1 METKTHNVEKAER
14 VMSVLSGAA
23 MLYHE
28 FKKENEETS
37 KVKMAL
43 AAFLIYRGLSGNCS
57 LSSATGLN
65 SSVISGLSNL
75 L

>member
-1 METKTHNVEKAER
+1 METKTHNVEKTER

-28 FKKENEETS
+28 FKKEEAS